1 MTIKTNHKAKTAKW
15 FDAGTYQTVK
25 HMSPVC
31 PKTYIIGP
39 LAKYQAL
46 IGRQY
51 VEIKKMQTNH
61 CLWRV
66 IYWRFL
72 WRCSSRLHTL
82 MTRTFRCCLQS
93 SIDANSISE
102 GSKSDWLY
110 SSKVIA
116 TRVSHWQTW
125 TPGARRA
132 LRFFFHLIISKTQSW

>member
-51 VEIKKMQTNH
+51 VEIKKNAN
-61 CLWRV
+61 
-66 IYWRFL
+66 
-72 WRCSSRLHTL
+72 
-82 MTRTFRCCLQS
+82 QS
-93 SIDANSISE
+93 LSL
-102 GSKSDWLY
+102 KSYLLEVLV
-110 SSKVIA
+110 KM
-116 TRVSHWQTW
+116 
-125 TPGARRA
+125 
-132 LRFFFHLIISKTQSW
+132 LL